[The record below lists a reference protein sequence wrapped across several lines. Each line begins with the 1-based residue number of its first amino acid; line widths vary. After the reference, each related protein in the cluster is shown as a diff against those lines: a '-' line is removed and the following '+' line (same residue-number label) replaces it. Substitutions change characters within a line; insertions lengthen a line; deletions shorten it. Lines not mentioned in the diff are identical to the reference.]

1 MKIIITQN
9 NVLVNADKII
19 TIYPSERGSEDG
31 TYYTIMASLA
41 NCETIRLAKYSNEN
55 ERNDFL
61 QALTAWLTT
70 SFPSW
75 YKFQKE

>member
-9 NVLVNADKII
+9 SVLVNADKII

-31 TYYTIMASLA
+31 TYYTIMASLV

-70 SFPSW
+70 SLPSW